1 MTTEEAQKLLN
12 EAVNKIDKAVADAIT
27 IADEHGLEFTLDIAY
42 GAGCTYYP
50 PQYLQ
55 SEDGEWLVE
64 EYYLDAEQGGWVSSS
79 QTC

>member
-1 MTTEEAQKLLN
+1 MTDKTPQQLLN
-12 EAVNKIDKAVADAIT
+12 EAVAKIDNAVADAIE

-64 EYYLDAEQGGWVSSS
+64 EYYLDAESGGWVSSS

>member
-1 MTTEEAQKLLN
+1 MTEQEAQKLLD
-12 EAVNKIDKAVADAIT
+12 EAVAKIDNAVAEAVS
-27 IADEHGLEFTLDIAY
+27 IADEHGLEFSLDIAY

-64 EYYLDAEQGGWVSSS
+64 EYYLDAESGGWVSSS